1 MLFLPVTKESNHL
14 SPSLISK
21 IIQDALIEDIGP
33 GDYSTLASID
43 ENAQGVAS
51 IIIKEKG
58 VLAGIEVA
66 NKVFVEV
73 DPGLV
78 VVVLKKE
85 GAVVDV
91 GDIVLQVTGSARSI
105 LTAERL
111 VLNFMQRMS
120 GIATKTKHL
129 CSLIEGSNVSLL
141 DTRKTTPNFRIF
153 EKWAVR
159 IGGGMNHRIALYD
172 MIMLK
177 DNHIDYAG
185 GISKAVSKT
194 KKFLSDND
202 LELKIEVE
210 TRNIAEVED
219 AISADIDIILLDNM
233 TIDMLKEAVILVN
246 KKCKT
251 EASGGIDELNIKEV
265 AGTGVDYISVGAL
278 THSYKSLDMSMKAEI
293 K

>member
-120 GIATKTKHL
+120 GIATKTKRL

>member
-91 GDIVLQVTGSARSI
+91 GDIVLQVKGSARSI

-120 GIATKTKHL
+120 GIATKTKRL

-251 EASGGIDELNIKEV
+251 EASGGIDELNIKDV